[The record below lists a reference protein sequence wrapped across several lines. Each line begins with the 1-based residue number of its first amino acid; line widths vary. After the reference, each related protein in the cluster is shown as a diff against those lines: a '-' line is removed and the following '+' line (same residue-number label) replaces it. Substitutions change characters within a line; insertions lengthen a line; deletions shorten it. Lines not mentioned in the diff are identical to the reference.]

1 MFFCTLPFERR
12 RRRRRGRKE
21 TTDHRK
27 KLRRDTKSNALPTKG
42 NDTTIAS
49 SFFTLLPQQGCSQK
63 TPPRFLCGFFCVG
76 GWSLFATNH
85 SERSREVHRERLS
98 RYLQSTV
105 IIPTHSKRDRKS
117 FTRMLALL
125 QPLSY
130 SYIKA
135 FFLGVFLGV
144 ASTRQMNS
152 WVKQRDNKM

>member
-1 MFFCTLPFERR
+1 MPAPANYVLRLPQPWPPPPPPPAASPPAPARPPPLCAR
-12 RRRRRGRKE
+12 NYG
-21 TTDHRK
+21 
-27 KLRRDTKSNALPTKG
+27 LA
-42 NDTTIAS
+42 TIAS

-76 GWSLFATNH
+76 GWSLFATDH

-144 ASTRQMNS
+144 VSTCQINEL
-152 WVKQRDNKM
+152 VKQR